1 MTMKV
6 KDIIKE
12 LEEFAP
18 LCLQES
24 YDNAGLIVGNP
35 DMEVRAVLCTVDI
48 TAEIIEEALGLNA
61 NMIVAHHPLIFGNL
75 KALTGNTYADSLV
88 IKAIKNDLAIYAS
101 HTNLDN
107 IAEGVNHTISQ
118 KLGLINTR
126 ILSPA
131 KGLLFKLVTFVPSD
145 HANSLREALFAA
157 GAGHIGNYDSCSYN
171 LEGRGTF
178 RGNEKTNPYVGEKG
192 ILHQEN
198 EVRIETIVPKP
209 LLNQVI
215 DALTSVHPYEE
226 AAYDIYPLENR
237 YSKVG
242 SGMVGEFSDAL
253 SHKEFM
259 TLLGKVFHIPVIRYS
274 GTEKQEYKRIALC
287 GGSGSFLTGKAAGAK
302 ADAFL
307 TADIKYHQFFETPDN
322 LLICDIGHYESEQF
336 TKEIFYSLLTKKF
349 STFAVHL
356 SSIVTNPIKYFV

>member
-1 MTMKV
+1 MKV

-24 YDNAGLIVGNP
+24 YDNAGLVIGNP
-35 DMEVRAVLCTVDI
+35 DMKVNAVLCTVDI
-48 TAEIIEEALGLNA
+48 TPEVIEEALGLNA
-61 NMIVAHHPLIFGNL
+61 NLIVSHHPLIFGNL
-75 KALTGNTYADSLV
+75 KSLSGNTYTDSLI
-88 IKAIKNDLAIYAS
+88 IKAVKNDLAIYAS

-107 IAEGVNHTISQ
+107 IAEGVNHIICQ

-131 KGLLFKLVTFVPSD
+131 KGLLFKLVTFVPAD
-145 HANSLREALFAA
+145 YADSLREALFSA
-157 GAGHIGNYDSCSYN
+157 GAGHIGNYDSCSYS

-178 RGNEKTNPYVGEKG
+178 RGNEKTNPFAGEKG
-192 ILHQEN
+192 KLHVEN

-209 LLNQVI
+209 LLNQVV
-215 DALTSVHPYEE
+215 DALTSAHPYEE
-226 AAYDIYPLENR
+226 VAYDIYPLENR
-237 YSKVG
+237 YNSVG
-242 SGMVGEFSDAL
+242 SGIVGEFAEAL
-253 SHKEFM
+253 PHKKFM
-259 TLLGKVFHIPVIRYS
+259 ALLRKVFQIPVIRYS
-274 GTEKQEYKRIALC
+274 GTERKEYKRIALC

-307 TADIKYHQFFETPDN
+307 TADIKYHQFFEVPDK